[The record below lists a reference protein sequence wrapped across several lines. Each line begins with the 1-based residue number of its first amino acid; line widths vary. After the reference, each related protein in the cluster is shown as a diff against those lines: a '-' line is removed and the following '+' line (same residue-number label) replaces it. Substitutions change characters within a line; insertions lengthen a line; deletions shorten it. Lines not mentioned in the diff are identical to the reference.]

1 MTWRDLDLTLEGV
14 PTFNRSAWM
23 PLSKRPEQVALPA
36 MALAAA
42 LVEAK
47 R

>member
-23 PLSKRPEQVALPA
+23 PLSMR
-36 MALAAA
+36 AAA